1 MRHVLAVFATLA
13 LATSHVAQPA
23 PISSLPAQ
31 PTETNIVYG
40 SYSGLAL
47 LMDRYVPSRPNG
59 LAILHISGSGF
70 QAPISMEPS
79 AIKDSPQSRKAIAP
93 FLERGFT
100 VFTINHRAAPRFTHP
115 APFEDAQR
123 AARFIRSNAKAYG
136 VSADWLGLLGA
147 SSGGNLVLMLA
158 TLGESEKGPSTTPVA
173 PPQCVIAVMPP
184 TDLLPLGQ
192 DGIGVALTTQHV
204 GVVAPF
210 PEEAGLPGYAERLAR
225 YQQASP
231 LHHLASGNRSR
242 FLLIHGDADPLVPIS
257 QSQSFVAR
265 AEAVGVEAQLLAM
278 PGTGHQFPS
287 PFPTEAARWMEN
299 CAKETATAE

>member
-1 MRHVLAVFATLA
+1 MRKILAVLATLG
-13 LATSHVAQPA
+13 LATSLAAQPA
-23 PISSLPAQ
+23 PLSNPPSR

-79 AIKDSPQSRKAIAP
+79 GIKESPQNRKAIAP

-123 AARFIRSNAKAYG
+123 AARFIHSNAEAYG

-158 TLGESEKGPSTTPVA
+158 TLGESEKGPSTTPMDT
-173 PPQCVIAVMPP
+173 PQCVIAVMPP
-184 TDLLPLGQ
+184 TNLLPLGQ

-210 PEEAGLPGYAERLAR
+210 PEEAGQPGYAERLAL

-231 LHHLASGNRSR
+231 LLHLASGNRSR

-257 QSQSFVAR
+257 QSQGFVAK
-265 AEAVGVEAQLLAM
+265 AETVGVRAQLLTM
-278 PGTGHQFPS
+278 PGIGHLFPS

-299 CAKETATAE
+299 CAKETATTK

>member
-1 MRHVLAVFATLA
+1 MRKILAVLAALA
-13 LATSHVAQPA
+13 LATSLAAQPA
-23 PISSLPAQ
+23 PISSLPRH

-79 AIKDSPQSRKAIAP
+79 GIKDSPQSRKAIMP

-100 VFTINHRAAPRFTHP
+100 VFTINHRAAPRFTYP

-136 VSADWLGLLGA
+136 VSADWLGLFGA

-158 TLGESEKGPSTTPVA
+158 TLGESEKGPSTAPVA
-173 PPQCVIAVMPP
+173 TPQCVVAVMPP

-192 DGIGVALTTQHV
+192 DGIGVALTTQYV
-204 GVVAPF
+204 GVAAPF
-210 PEEAGLPGYAERLAR
+210 PEEAGLADYAQRLAL

-231 LHHLASGNRSR
+231 LHHLVPGNRSL

-257 QSQSFVAR
+257 QSKAFIAK
-265 AEAVGVEAQLLAM
+265 AEKIGVKAQLLTM
-278 PGTGHQFPS
+278 PGIGHQFPS
-287 PFPTEAARWMEN
+287 PFPSEAARWMEK
-299 CAKETATAE
+299 CAKETSKR